1 MIRSLYLGWRYIVR
15 HRLKAGILVASITV
29 IFYLP
34 GALSQLVAQSAEG
47 LTARAI
53 ATPLMLGA
61 RGSPLELTLSSLY
74 FQSRTPQL
82 LRFGALSEIDSEL
95 ARSIPLYV
103 RFKSRQFPIV
113 GTNLEYLDFRGLRIR
128 EGRRFAVLGECVV
141 GSSVAEELELAPGR
155 TVVSSPETVF
165 DLAGTYP
172 LEMNVVGVLE
182 PTGTPD
188 DQAIFVDI
196 KTTWI
201 IEGLGHGHQ
210 DLESAAAA
218 SAVLARNEGS
228 ITANASLVEFNR
240 ITDANRD
247 SFHFHG
253 DLSEY
258 PISAA
263 VAIPHEQKSGVMLE
277 GRLQQHEQVQIIRPV
292 DVMNELLATVFTVQ
306 RYVIAAIVL
315 VGAATVATTVLVFLL
330 SYRLRREEIDTLTKI
345 GGSRSS
351 IALVVGSEVIF
362 VLLLSSLLAFVL
374 TELTSFAGAWML
386 VGLFVE

>member
-47 LTARAI
+47 LTARAT

-74 FQSRTPQL
+74 FRSRTPQL
-82 LRFGALSEIDSEL
+82 LRFGALSEIDAEL
-95 ARSIPLYV
+95 ARTIPLYV

-113 GTNLEYLDFRGLRIR
+113 GTNLDYLEFRGLRVG

-141 GSSVAEELELAPGR
+141 GSSVAEELELVPGG
-155 TVVSSPETVF
+155 TIVSSPETVF

-218 SAVLARNEGS
+218 NAVLARDEGS

-263 VAIPHEQKSGVMLE
+263 VAIPHEQKSGVILE
-277 GRLQQHEQVQIIRPV
+277 GRLQMHERVQLIRPS
-292 DVMNELLATVFTVQ
+292 DIMNELLATVFTVQ

-315 VGAATVATTVLVFLL
+315 VGAATIATTLLVFML

-345 GGSRSS
+345 GGSRGS
-351 IALVVGSEVIF
+351 IALVVGSEVMF

>member
-47 LTARAI
+47 LTARAT

-74 FQSRTPQL
+74 FRSRTPQL
-82 LRFGALSEIDSEL
+82 LRFGALSEIDAEL
-95 ARSIPLYV
+95 ARTIPLYV

-113 GTNLEYLDFRGLRIR
+113 GTNLDYLEFRGLRVG

-141 GSSVAEELELAPGR
+141 GSSVAEELELVPGG
-155 TVVSSPETVF
+155 TIVSSPETVF

-210 DLESAAAA
+210 DLESPAAA
-218 SAVLARNEGS
+218 SAVLARDEGS

-240 ITDANRD
+240 ITDANRN

-277 GRLQQHEQVQIIRPV
+277 GRLQMHERVQLIRPS
-292 DVMNELLATVFTVQ
+292 DIMNELLATVFTVQ

-315 VGAATVATTVLVFLL
+315 VGAATVATTLLVFLL
-330 SYRLRREEIDTLTKI
+330 SYRLRQGEIDTLTKI

>member
-47 LTARAI
+47 LTARAT

-74 FQSRTPQL
+74 FRSRTPQL
-82 LRFGALSEIDSEL
+82 LRFGALSEIDAEL
-95 ARSIPLYV
+95 ARTIPLYV

-113 GTNLEYLDFRGLRIR
+113 GTNLDYLEFRGLRVG

-141 GSSVAEELELAPGR
+141 GSSVAEELELVPGG
-155 TVVSSPETVF
+155 TIVSSPETVF

-218 SAVLARNEGS
+218 SAVLARDEGS

-263 VAIPHEQKSGVMLE
+263 VAIPHEQKSGVILE
-277 GRLQQHEQVQIIRPV
+277 GRLQMHERVQLIRPS
-292 DVMNELLATVFTVQ
+292 DIMNELLATVFTVQ

-315 VGAATVATTVLVFLL
+315 VGAATIATTLLVFML

-345 GGSRSS
+345 GGSRGS
-351 IALVVGSEVIF
+351 IALVVGSEVMF

-374 TELTSFAGAWML
+374 TKLTSFAGAWML

>member
-47 LTARAI
+47 LTARAT

-74 FQSRTPQL
+74 FRSRTPQL
-82 LRFGALSEIDSEL
+82 LRFGALSEIDAEL
-95 ARSIPLYV
+95 ARTIPLYV

-113 GTNLEYLDFRGLRIR
+113 GTNLDYLEFRGLRVG

-141 GSSVAEELELAPGR
+141 GSSVAEELELVPGG
-155 TVVSSPETVF
+155 TIVSSPETVF

-218 SAVLARNEGS
+218 SAVLARDEGS

-263 VAIPHEQKSGVMLE
+263 VAIPHEQKSGVILE
-277 GRLQQHEQVQIIRPV
+277 GRLQMHERVQLIRPS
-292 DVMNELLATVFTVQ
+292 DIMNELLATVFTVQ

-315 VGAATVATTVLVFLL
+315 VGAATIATTLLVFML

-345 GGSRSS
+345 GGSRGS

>member
-113 GTNLEYLDFRGLRIR
+113 GTNLEYLDFRDLRIR

-292 DVMNELLATVFTVQ
+292 DVMNELLVTVFTVQ

>member
-47 LTARAI
+47 LTARAT

-74 FQSRTPQL
+74 FRSRTPQL
-82 LRFGALSEIDSEL
+82 LRFGALSEIDAEL
-95 ARSIPLYV
+95 ARTIPLYV

-113 GTNLEYLDFRGLRIR
+113 GTNLDYLEFRGLRVG

-141 GSSVAEELELAPGR
+141 GSSVAEELELVPGG
-155 TVVSSPETVF
+155 TIVSSPETVF

-218 SAVLARNEGS
+218 SAVLARGEGS

-263 VAIPHEQKSGVMLE
+263 VAIPHEQKSGVILE
-277 GRLQQHEQVQIIRPV
+277 GRLQMHERVQLIRPS
-292 DVMNELLATVFTVQ
+292 DIMNELLATVFTVQ

-315 VGAATVATTVLVFLL
+315 VGAATIATTLLVFML

-345 GGSRSS
+345 GGSRGS
-351 IALVVGSEVIF
+351 IALVVGSEVMF

>member
-61 RGSPLELTLSSLY
+61 RGSPLELALSSLY

-113 GTNLEYLDFRGLRIR
+113 GTNLEYLEFRGLRLR
-128 EGRRFAVLGECVV
+128 AGRRFAVLGECVV

-362 VLLLSSLLAFVL
+362 VLLLSSLLAFVA
-374 TELTSFAGAWML
+374 TELTSFAGTWML

>member
-113 GTNLEYLDFRGLRIR
+113 GTNLEYLEFRGLRLR
-128 EGRRFAVLGECVV
+128 AGRRFAVLGECVV

-362 VLLLSSLLAFVL
+362 VLLLSSLLAFVA
-374 TELTSFAGAWML
+374 TELTSFAGTWML

>member
-47 LTARAI
+47 LTARAT

-74 FQSRTPQL
+74 FRSRTPQL
-82 LRFGALSEIDSEL
+82 LRFGALSEIDAEL
-95 ARSIPLYV
+95 ARTIPLYV

-113 GTNLEYLDFRGLRIR
+113 GTNLDYLEFRGLRVG

-141 GSSVAEELELAPGR
+141 GSSVAEELELVPGG
-155 TVVSSPETVF
+155 TIVSSPETVF

-218 SAVLARNEGS
+218 SAVLARDEGS

-263 VAIPHEQKSGVMLE
+263 VAIPHEQKSGVILE
-277 GRLQQHEQVQIIRPV
+277 GRLQMHERVQLIRPS
-292 DVMNELLATVFTVQ
+292 DIMNELLATVFTVQ

-315 VGAATVATTVLVFLL
+315 VGAATIATTLLVFML

-345 GGSRSS
+345 GGSRGS
-351 IALVVGSEVIF
+351 IALVVGSEVMF

>member
-47 LTARAI
+47 LTARAT

-74 FQSRTPQL
+74 FRSRTPQL
-82 LRFGALSEIDSEL
+82 LRFGALSEIDAEL
-95 ARSIPLYV
+95 ARTIPLYV

-113 GTNLEYLDFRGLRIR
+113 GTNLDYLEFRGLRVG
-128 EGRRFAVLGECVV
+128 EGRRFAVLGECVL
-141 GSSVAEELELAPGR
+141 GYSVAEELELVPGG
-155 TVVSSPETVF
+155 TIVSSPETVF

-218 SAVLARNEGS
+218 SAVLARDEGS

-263 VAIPHEQKSGVMLE
+263 VAIPHEQKSGVILE
-277 GRLQQHEQVQIIRPV
+277 GRLQMHERVQLIRPS
-292 DVMNELLATVFTVQ
+292 DIMNELLATVFTVQ

-315 VGAATVATTVLVFLL
+315 VGAATIATTLLVFML

-345 GGSRSS
+345 GGSRGS
-351 IALVVGSEVIF
+351 IALVVGSEVMF

>member
-74 FQSRTPQL
+74 FRSRTPQL

-113 GTNLEYLDFRGLRIR
+113 GTNLEYLEFRGLRLR
-128 EGRRFAVLGECVV
+128 AGRRFAVLGECVV

-292 DVMNELLATVFTVQ
+292 DVMNELLVTVFTVQ